1 MKFPTIKVDLDQ
13 KVNTQLN
20 YNKTFINEFVDDKE
34 IYLRFDGYNDET
46 KVAYFSGNKVCYR
59 DAQGDKHTDYEKYK
73 TKYRYDMN
81 TKKLELIVSDTHSYC
96 HEYIEVGGCVKIIV
110 ENQEL
115 FNRVL
120 FSTK

>member
-1 MKFPTIKVDLDQ
+1 MKFPTIKIEIDR
-13 KVNTQLN
+13 KVNKQLN
-20 YNKTFINEFVDDKE
+20 YNKTFINESVNDRE
-34 IYLRFDGYNDET
+34 IYLRFDGYND
-46 KVAYFSGNKVCYR
+46 KSKIAYFSGNKVCYR
-59 DAQGDKHTDYEKYK
+59 DARGDEHTDYEKYK

-81 TKKLELIVSDTHSYC
+81 TKKLELMVSDTHSYC